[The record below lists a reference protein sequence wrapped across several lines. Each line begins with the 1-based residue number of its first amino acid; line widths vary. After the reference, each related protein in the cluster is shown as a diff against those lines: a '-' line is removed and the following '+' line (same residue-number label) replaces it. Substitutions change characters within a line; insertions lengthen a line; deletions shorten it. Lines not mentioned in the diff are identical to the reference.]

1 MRQALVGLPVQGEET
16 RSRHAHDTQVQ
27 VVVSAS
33 KGTELRQTG
42 LGGCFV
48 YGGLRRPPRVGRGHM
63 RASERGRRG
72 SREGLWGPCPRQRE
86 QQRPQGERLACWRAG
101 PREAGLAGVWSW
113 GEVSGKGWAQTGPS
127 KWLSVTRED
136 VEQRRADTVYRLREP
151 LQLPCGRRTGRVG
164 RSPGRGWWLGWVPF
178 VEAAVV
184 RRVEF

>member
-63 RASERGRRG
+63 RASERQ
-72 SREGLWGPCPRQRE
+72 E
-86 QQRPQGERLACWRAG
+86 
-101 PREAGLAGVWSW
+101 
-113 GEVSGKGWAQTGPS
+113 
-127 KWLSVTRED
+127 
-136 VEQRRADTVYRLREP
+136 REP
-151 LQLPCGRRTGRVG
+151 GGA
-164 RSPGRGWWLGWVPF
+164 LGAVSQ
-178 VEAAVV
+178 AAGAAKAP
-184 RRVEF
+184 R